1 MKTWSFQNGRGLKI
15 GKWWCFLHCEFHFDH
30 SPLSDLVTRQ
40 EKNFD
45 ENGETRLYFGKRCF
59 NSTTIKELTTIKCS
73 ATNRFLSIFGE
84 KRNEPPKHFH
94 SKCWGHSRA
103 IRLQRS
109 HSYSHLTRSPSIHCA
124 LNHFVTKFLQ
134 WRWIP
139 AKQPLLSIARVRI
152 DGDRERASR
161 ATQTNVILLSKPTTS
176 AFRSTG
182 CVKQT
187 EPDLEVHIFRLN
199 WRRQSAECSRVKRL
213 RLLFKSW
220 GLKLSKH
227 PAGTKNGLAPRVCT
241 GMRPRSLRV
250 NILCNQVREMINYY
264 GAPSAIGSKCF
275 ICIQ

>member
-109 HSYSHLTRSPSIHCA
+109 HSNSHLTRSPSIHCA

-152 DGDRERASR
+152 DGDRERAGPPRPTWFCCQSR
-161 ATQTNVILLSKPTTS
+161 RRVLFAAPGAWSKRSPTWKFTFFDLTGDGRARNVHGSNDCACFLSHEDFPNTLQEQKMVLRH
-176 AFRSTG
+176 AFALGCGRAPYAST
-182 CVKQT
+182 
-187 EPDLEVHIFRLN
+187 F
-199 WRRQSAECSRVKRL
+199 
-213 RLLFKSW
+213 
-220 GLKLSKH
+220 
-227 PAGTKNGLAPRVCT
+227 
-241 GMRPRSLRV
+241 
-250 NILCNQVREMINYY
+250 Y
-264 GAPSAIGSKCF
+264 AIKYEKW
-275 ICIQ
+275 